1 MGFNMT
7 SIFGFGDPIAEIEKI
22 TSSFEK
28 MAVLLDAARQK
39 YMTRKS
45 EINTKI
51 TELQNESTGLDN
63 AIDKCGTIAEN
74 LRKIVKP

>member
-1 MGFNMT
+1 MGFDMT
-7 SIFGFGDPIAEIEKI
+7 SIFGFGDPATEIAKI

-63 AIDKCGTIAEN
+63 AIDKCGIIADN